1 MVYPNGR
8 EELRQIYSHC
18 AEGIGDV
25 SERYPKYEEAFRYHK
40 CITDGM
46 IGNAK
51 AQMCR
56 ARGMYEVLALIRQR
70 SDGREL
76 MYDDA
81 PIPRSLYEHSGK
93 STL

>member
-1 MVYPNGR
+1 MIYADGR

-25 SERYPKYEEAFRYHK
+25 SARYPKYEAAFRYHE

-56 ARGMYEVLALIRQR
+56 ARAMYEVLARIRQR

-76 MYDDA
+76 MNDDA
-81 PIPRSLYEHSGK
+81 PIPRALYELS
-93 STL
+93 